1 MLAVEQAVRWWLPPR
16 GNAFRMNWLLLKNS
30 LLVSGLTTLLAVALG
45 FVAALAL
52 AALERRGR
60 NLLLAAAVV
69 ALALPPFLV
78 TNCWLHYLGATGA
91 WRAWLPLNPF
101 SLGGTV
107 WILVLLLWPITL
119 WAVWGAWQRLEAAQ
133 LEADPAV
140 TGWALIRWLLFPLAR
155 PALGLAALLTFVL
168 ALNNFAVPSLLQVKV
183 FPAEVWV
190 QFNTTLD
197 TAAAFRASWPLIVA
211 PVLLLVGC
219 GRREIAWPC
228 IAGPVAPAIIR
239 RQLGAVWVWS
249 CGGITLLL
257 CALSVGL
264 PLVQLGA
271 AKRTWIELAGAL
283 AAGQGAVW
291 NSFWFAAVSATLV
304 VGLGLAAG
312 VMAPGRAR
320 STAALP
326 ALEMLPWLL
335 FLVPGV
341 LLGIGLIALFNRGPF
356 LRLYRSAGIVI
367 VALVLRYLAI
377 GWTGARHA
385 LRATD
390 RDLAEAARL
399 DGAGRWRVLRCV
411 EWPQIA
417 PLVAAAWYVVYLLG
431 LWDVE
436 SLVLIIPPG
445 GETLA
450 LRVFNLL
457 HYGHNAQVNA
467 LCLALLGLAVAPLAV
482 WAAIRS
488 GGKWMRRR
496 EIQNPETAAGRAAS
510 TGIGRRTKC
519 APPHLRGGPAG
530 LRRSLSGF
538 RLNVG
543 LGAVRHGRQVGGIL
557 GLVFLL
563 GGCSPPSP
571 ENAAPV
577 ASRFFRAVRII
588 GTRGVAPG
596 QFNQPRSVAVD
607 REDNLFVVDM
617 TGRVQKFAPDGR
629 YLLSW
634 QMPTTDFD
642 PDLSL
647 ERDADGNILVLEPH
661 FARVNHFTPDGR
673 LLGQW
678 GARGTNAGQFQ
689 MPCAVAVDS
698 RGEVFVSEY
707 DQVERIQKFR
717 LEPASVGIPNSALR
731 SPPSNG
737 AVGPAPLGRFLL
749 SFGTPG
755 TAPGELNRAEGLGV
769 DAQDR
774 LYVADSCNH
783 RIQVF
788 DADGRFLRAFG
799 QAGSGPGALSYPYD
813 VCVDAEGRVIVWE
826 FGNSRLQVFDAGG
839 RSLEIIG
846 GPGAAPGRFAN
857 PWSVALDSHGN
868 LYVAD
873 TQNHRVQ
880 KFIRGPSPSSKAKV
894 QGPTSAV
901 TGHGLG
907 LGTLDFGPSTHP

>member
-1 MLAVEQAVRWWLPPR
+1 
-16 GNAFRMNWLLLKNS
+16 MNWLLLKNS

-52 AALERRGR
+52 ATLERRWR
-60 NLLLAAAVV
+60 NLLLASAVV

-91 WRAWLPLNPF
+91 WRAWLPVNLF
-101 SLGGTV
+101 SPGGTV
-107 WILVLLLWPITL
+107 WILTLLLWPITL

-140 TGWALIRWLLFPLAR
+140 TGWVLVRWLLFPLAR
-155 PALGLAALLTFVL
+155 PALGLATLLTFVL

-197 TAAAFRASWPLIVA
+197 TAAAFGTSWPLIVA

-219 GRREIAWPC
+219 GRREIAWPRV
-228 IAGPVAPAIIR
+228 AGPVAPAIIR

-257 CALSVGL
+257 GALSVGL

-271 AKRTWIELAGAL
+271 AQRTWIELAGAL

-312 VMAPGRAR
+312 IMAPGGRR

-326 ALEMLPWLL
+326 ALETLPWLL

-341 LLGIGLIALFNRGPF
+341 LLGIGLIVLFNRGPF
-356 LRLYRSAGIVI
+356 LLLYRGAGIVI
-367 VALVLRYLAI
+367 VALGLRYLAI

-390 RDLAEAARL
+390 RELAEAARL

-417 PLVAAAWYVVYLLG
+417 SPLAAAWYVVYLLG

-467 LCLALLGLAVAPLAV
+467 LCLVLLGLAVAPLAV
-482 WAAIRS
+482 WAAFRS

-496 EIQNPETAAGRAAS
+496 EIRNPKPEIRGKPETGNPKTVGRHATSTRNRLGTKRTPSILGGGAVPSSFGLRNSEFGFRPPAALAAVAAGFGAALLLAGCTPPPPES
-510 TGIGRRTKC
+510 T
-519 APPHLRGGPAG
+519 
-530 LRRSLSGF
+530 
-538 RLNVG
+538 
-543 LGAVRHGRQVGGIL
+543 
-557 GLVFLL
+557 
-563 GGCSPPSP
+563 
-571 ENAAPV
+571 APV
-577 ASRFFRAVRII
+577 VSRFFRAVQII
-588 GTRGVAPG
+588 GARGVAPG

-661 FARVNHFTPDGR
+661 FARVDHFTPAGQ

-689 MPCAVAVDS
+689 MPCAVAVNS

-717 LEPASVGIPNSALR
+717 LELEPAPAGL
-731 SPPSNG
+731 PSSKG
-737 AVGPAPLGRFLL
+737 TAGPAPLGRFLL
-749 SFGTPG
+749 SFGKPG

-799 QAGSGPGALSYPYD
+799 QAGSGPGELSYPYD
-813 VCVDAEGRVIVWE
+813 VCVDGAGRVVVCE

-880 KFIRGPSPSSKAKV
+880 KFIRGPNPSSKSKV

-901 TGHGLG
+901 TGHDLG
-907 LGTLDFGPSTHP
+907 LGTLDFGLSTHP